1 MSWRARAF
9 LSIMAAR
16 HLAVGLLCIFSADLF
31 TSPSFDSL
39 RRLLPLEVWGALL
52 VVTGLQAVGAALSG
66 GELWARLVLAGSS
79 ALTAAWCAAFVA
91 AAATGHL
98 DAPSLPITWA
108 ALTLKDLVVSAM
120 PLRTPLE
127 DVVRRRLDGALP

>member
-9 LSIMAAR
+9 LTIMAAR
-16 HLAVGLLCIFSADLF
+16 HLAVGILCIYTADLF
-31 TSPSFDSL
+31 TSPSFETL
-39 RRLLPLEVWGALL
+39 RRVLPLEVWGALL
-52 VVTGLQAVGAALSG
+52 VVTGLQAVGAAATG
-66 GELWARLVLAGSS
+66 GELWARLVLIGSA

-91 AAATGHL
+91 VAVTGDL

-127 DVVRRRLDGALP
+127 DVVRKRLDAVTP